1 MTNEDDRLVLRVD
14 DALGRGGVALERQRR
29 VLDDADAVAV
39 LLQEAV
45 NLLPTGA
52 VDETSMDEDNGACST
67 HHDGLL

>member
-39 LLQEAV
+39 LLQQAV
-45 NLLPTGA
+45 DLLPAGA
-52 VDETSMDEDNGACST
+52 VDETPVDENDRARSS
-67 HHDGLL
+67 HDALL